1 MFNLFKKGEKNQPHF
16 DVSKDENGIDRVVIR
31 QEGQITAAGQ
41 LPLASFIAE
50 KSNLS
55 LFKGTIEHLY
65 ESDFTGNKEKC
76 PLCGTDI
83 VRMISSI
90 SYATQESSRIMTGQA
105 GLFCPSC
112 PTAVVDD
119 DFMRDSIDKSKFVY
133 RGAFSIEDGVS
144 GVSIIKTIN
153 GQKPIFVL
161 SEDEDVLGI
170 VQSVNYSQEDD
181 DVYVDPRLFRQSSKG
196 TGLTPQEIEAARKK
210 KAKKKAKNKAAKK
223 SKKANR

>member
-1 MFNLFKKGEKNQPHF
+1 MFDLFKKKEKNQPHF
-16 DVSKDENGIDRVVIR
+16 DVSKDENGLERVIFR
-31 QEGQITAAGQ
+31 QEGKITAAGQ
-41 LPLASFIAE
+41 LPLASFFAE
-50 KSNLS
+50 KSNLP

-65 ESDFTGNKEKC
+65 ESDFTDNKEKC
-76 PLCGTDI
+76 PLCGSDL

-90 SYATQESSRIMTGQA
+90 AYATQESSRIMTGQA
-105 GLFCPSC
+105 ALFCPSC
-112 PTAVVDD
+112 PTTVVDD
-119 DFMRDSIDKSKFVY
+119 DFIRDCIDKSKFVY

-144 GVSIIKTIN
+144 GVSFIKTIN

-170 VQSVNYSQEDD
+170 VQSVNYSHEDD
-181 DVYVDPRLFRQSSKG
+181 AVYLDPRLLGQSSKG
-196 TGLTPQEIEAARKK
+196 TGLTTQEINAARKK